1 MRGVAPSSR
10 YRRGCWNQRGE
21 LPKVLGGGGEVE
33 FIAGAVWPAQ
43 SKPVELQDALEVS
56 KQHFDLFAL
65 AARDL

>member
-1 MRGVAPSSR
+1 
-10 YRRGCWNQRGE
+10 
-21 LPKVLGGGGEVE
+21 L
-33 FIAGAVWPAQ
+33 IAGAVWPAQ